1 MSKVIRQDSKERI
14 LGNKSYIGDLEVI
27 GKFDIRNASNALI
40 FTFDPDTGVIIAYNT
55 DGDIVWQINTGTGVM
70 SLGAKGV
77 LKVNDGSNN
86 NILIGYQEDGF
97 GVGVDYGMKLAR
109 AGYAVETA
117 TDAQLIFSSKFS
129 LPRETNIGFG
139 RWNFTDVDT
148 YEDLIDCSCQI
159 DFDDWPDSSVYLE
172 ITGKTGAGTA
182 YYQLYNSTDSE
193 AVAGSE
199 ASTTSTTTT
208 VFRSGAMTKP
218 TGSKL
223 CFLQYKIVGGSPAF
237 CDIYTSRIVM
247 RYV

>member
-1 MSKVIRQDSKERI
+1 MSKVIRQDTAKRI
-14 LGNKSYIGDLEVI
+14 LGGKSFQVLGHLVI
-27 GKFDIRNASNALI
+27 DGPNGRIMVTAS
-40 FTFDPDTGVIIAYNT
+40 
-55 DGDIVWQINTGTGVM
+55 DGTNQV
-70 SLGAKGV
+70 
-77 LKVNDGSNN
+77 
-86 NILIGYQEDGF
+86 LIGLFANKTTNGIKVARDGYD
-97 GVGVDYGMKLAR
+97 VL
-109 AGYAVETA
+109 TA
-117 TDAQLIFSSKFS
+117 TDAQLVMSSEFTQ
-129 LPRETNIGFG
+129 PRETNIGFG

-148 YEDLIDCSCQI
+148 YEDLIDYSCQI
-159 DFDDWPDSSVYLE
+159 DFSDWADSSVYLE